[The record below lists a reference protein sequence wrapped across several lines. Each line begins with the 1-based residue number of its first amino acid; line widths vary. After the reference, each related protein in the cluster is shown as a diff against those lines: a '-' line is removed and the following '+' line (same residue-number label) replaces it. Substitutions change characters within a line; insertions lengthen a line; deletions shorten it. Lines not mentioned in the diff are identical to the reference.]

1 MNALDDAEL
10 RALNMARSGNGLSC
24 RYAGI
29 GGCEATCDVV
39 IVPAPRGAV
48 VIFSERVDNRGT
60 SITNW
65 FENLATQT
73 YREHLRHLAPGSI
86 RWFERYPSR
95 GDVAETLDR
104 VLLTWDG
111 AVFKAPHWQ
120 CIAAGGVAAQAA
132 G

>member
-1 MNALDDAEL
+1 MNALDDSEL
-10 RALNMARSGNGLSC
+10 RALNVARSGNGMSC

-29 GGCEATCDVV
+29 GGCESTCDVV

-48 VIFSERVDNRGT
+48 VIFSERADNRGT

-65 FENLATQT
+65 FENLATQI
-73 YREHLRHLAPGSI
+73 YREHLRHLGPASI
-86 RWFERYPSR
+86 RWFERYPAR

-111 AVFKAPHWQ
+111 AVFKTPHWQ
-120 CIAAGGVAAQAA
+120 YVAARGEAIRVA